1 MNSRPRYFN
10 PLIIVHILELEP
22 HFMWIRMVETRMRQ
36 GNRFFI
42 VLMAFATASAN
53 AAVWS
58 NFSVSYLNGSHY
70 EVGDSDRQVITL
82 EHAAKLHWGNTFT
95 FVDRL
100 EYDDGSNE
108 TYGEIG
114 ARFQISRME
123 NSFVQRVYLAGQV
136 EMGTLSNSDG
146 SGFSFTNYLVGI
158 GSG

>member
-1 MNSRPRYFN
+1 MKQ
-10 PLIIVHILELEP
+10 V
-22 HFMWIRMVETRMRQ
+22 
-36 GNRFFI
+36 NRFFI
-42 VLMAFATASAN
+42 VLMAFATTSAN

-58 NFSVSYLNGSHY
+58 DFSVSYLNGSHY